1 MHTKWVFKHFYPR
14 SDRQICIFAVL
25 WVIGL
30 LSGVLLCKHSSF
42 DVSIIFFGAV
52 NTDPLPL
59 ILFLICVLP
68 ATLSAFAFSCSLF
81 PIACLI
87 VFSVALFQGFSGTLI
102 YMSVGSA
109 AWLLRPMLL
118 FSASCTSV
126 LMWWLLLQS
135 KSGRL
140 IYKNIRFAFVFSCI
154 TFLIDLFLVS
164 PLVSDL
170 TKVLLEGVA

>member
-1 MHTKWVFKHFYPR
+1 MHTKWVFKHFHPVR
-14 SDRQICIFAVL
+14 DRQICIFAAL

-30 LSGVLLCKHSSF
+30 LSGVLLCDHSAYDFS
-42 DVSIIFFGAV
+42 VIFFGAV

-59 ILFLICVLP
+59 GLFLICALP
-68 ATLSAFAFSCSLF
+68 ATLSALAFTFSLF
-81 PIACLI
+81 PITCLI
-87 VFSVALFQGFSGTLI
+87 VFSIAVFQGFSGTLV

-126 LMWWLLLQS
+126 LMWWLLLQC
-135 KSGRL
+135 KDRRL
-140 IYKNIRFAFVFSCI
+140 KYKHIRLAFVFSCI

-164 PLVSDL
+164 PLVSGL
-170 TKVLLEGVA
+170 AKVLLEGFA